1 MSIKLEFSGLNVM
14 DPLVSAMGGAT
25 MDVFWKGLDHWDDS
39 VYVGISDDPN
49 HFRYEINLSSFPAG
63 EPLVQF
69 SKRWD
74 DPGSSH
80 EFNNLIITFTGYS
93 SDEFM
98 QLCAVLEYVK
108 NNPIIKRT
116 KLVIPYF
123 PGARQDRRDGT
134 PLTVKMYADIINS
147 FQCDEVEIWDPHS
160 DVTPALINNCK
171 IVSSA
176 DILLRYLSRAGAGVY
191 TGIIAPDAGA
201 AKKAFKVAQNNNLKF
216 TQASKNRDTATG
228 KLSGFDVPVVE
239 DGTWLVVDD
248 ICDGGGTFLGLADK
262 FFEKNPNSKL
272 HLYVTHGIFTAK
284 GGVKPL
290 LEKYEKVITTN
301 SWNQT
306 KNEQS
311 DNSFQVIN
319 F

>member
-1 MSIKLEFSGLNVM
+1 MCI
-14 DPLVSAMGGAT
+14 
-25 MDVFWKGLDHWDDS
+25 
-39 VYVGISDDPN
+39 
-49 HFRYEINLSSFPAG
+49 
-63 EPLVQF
+63 
-69 SKRWD
+69 
-74 DPGSSH
+74 
-80 EFNNLIITFTGYS
+80 
-93 SDEFM
+93 
-98 QLCAVLEYVK
+98 
-108 NNPIIKRT
+108 
-116 KLVIPYF
+116 
-123 PGARQDRRDGT
+123 RD
-134 PLTVKMYADIINS
+134 S

-191 TGIIAPDAGA
+191 TGIIAPYAGA

>member
-14 DPLVSAMGGAT
+14 DPLVSALGGAT
-25 MDVFWKGLDHWDDS
+25 IDVFYQGPDHWDNS
-39 VYVGISDDPN
+39 IYFGIDDDPAR
-49 HFRYEINLSSFPAG
+49 FCYEINLSSFPAG

-74 DPGSSH
+74 DPGFSY

-108 NNPIIKRT
+108 NNPVIKRT

-147 FQCDEVEIWDPHS
+147 FECDEVEIWDPHS

-176 DILLRYLSRAGAGVY
+176 D
-191 TGIIAPDAGA
+191 
-201 AKKAFKVAQNNNLKF
+201 KVAQNNNLKF
-216 TQASKNRDTATG
+216 AQASKNRDTATG
-228 KLSGFDVPVVE
+228 KLSGFDVPEVE

-272 HLYVTHGIFTAK
+272 HLYVTHGIFTAR

-290 LEKYEKVITTN
+290 LKKYERIITTN
-301 SWNQT
+301 SWDQT
-306 KNEQS
+306 KNRQG
-311 DNSFQVIN
+311 DDSFQVIN
-319 F
+319 L